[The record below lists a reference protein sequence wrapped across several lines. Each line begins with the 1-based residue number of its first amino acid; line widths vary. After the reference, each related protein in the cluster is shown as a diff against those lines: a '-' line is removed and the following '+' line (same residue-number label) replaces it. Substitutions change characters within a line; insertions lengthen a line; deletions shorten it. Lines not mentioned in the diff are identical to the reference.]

1 MATIII
7 SHPVADYSAWRPI
20 YDADVS
26 RRDNAGLQEIAVGQK
41 SDDPKMVYMIWK
53 TDDVSGVE
61 QMLKD
66 PSLAEKM
73 KEAGVTGPPELTI
86 IN

>member
-1 MATIII
+1 
-7 SHPVADYSAWRPI
+7 
-20 YDADVS
+20 
-26 RRDNAGLQEIAVGQK
+26 LQEIAVGQK